1 MIEINCQSSIKISED
16 KIIYFDPIKQDQLH
30 DADYIF
36 ITHPHW
42 NHFSKE
48 DIFKVKKDT
57 TKIIGPKDIEK
68 ACLDFGFSKDNIV
81 ILKPNQNILID
92 NIVINTFPSYNINKA
107 FHPRENEWLGY
118 LVDFNKHKY
127 YIPGDTDVIDEISNL
142 KVDLC
147 FIPIGGTYTM
157 NVTEAIEYI
166 DYLKPTIAIPIHYGM
181 ITGSPELAEEFKN
194 NVNKEIDVQIKIN
207 N

>member
-42 NHFSKE
+42 DHFSKE
-48 DIFKVKKDT
+48 DILKVKKDT

-68 ACLDFGFSKDNIV
+68 ECLNFGFSKDNIV

-92 NIVINTFPSYNINKA
+92 NIVINTFPSYNINKK

-118 LVDFNKHKY
+118 LVNFNKHKY
-127 YIPGDTDVIDEISNL
+127 YIPGDTDVLDEISNL
-142 KVDLC
+142 KVDTC

-157 NVTEAIEYI
+157 NAKEAADFINRI
-166 DYLKPTIAIPIHYGM
+166 HPNKVIPIHYCMVVGDK
-181 ITGSPELAEEFKN
+181 SDFFLFKN
-194 NVNKEIDVQIKIN
+194 SILKDIEIEELIKL
-207 N
+207 